1 MTFDDIVDLAVDEN
15 FEVFIDHRGDIG
27 TVKGRAAF
35 EQRLVIRLTE
45 RLRSL
50 IGRHDADQETI
61 KTLAQTYIQ
70 RIATEEEQLEDVAAY
85 GAEFPD
91 DRPGVLEITVI
102 YDTGDPLE
110 FDIES

>member
-1 MTFDDIVDLAVDEN
+1 MTFDDIVDLAVDGN
-15 FEVFIDHRGDIG
+15 FEVFIDHSGDLG

-45 RLRSL
+45 RLRNL
-50 IGRHDADQETI
+50 IGRQDADESTI
-61 KTLAQTYIQ
+61 RKLAETYIE
-70 RIATEEEQLEDVAAY
+70 RIAEEEGQLEDVAAY

-102 YDTGDPLE
+102 YDTGEPLE